1 MKIIKLTKEQVSTIY
16 KERMVND
23 FPPLERKPLPILH
36 AHIDSGRY
44 ECLGLEND
52 GHILGYAYFYKV
64 DNIYLF
70 DYLAIEASV
79 RDKGI
84 GSIFLGK
91 LNEYLADAES
101 VIGEV
106 EDYEKTTDETTK
118 QTQLKR
124 YNFYLKNG
132 FHDTE
137 VAVSLYGVSY
147 RILEAQTNI
156 IHDSDYIRKAYS
168 KIYKTMLPKL
178 LFATKVKIY

>member
-1 MKIIKLTKEQVSTIY
+1 MEIIKLSKEQVSKIY

-44 ECLGLEND
+44 ECLGLED
-52 GHILGYAYFYKV
+52 GGQILGYAYFYRV
-64 DNIYLF
+64 ENIYLF
-70 DYLAIEASV
+70 DYLAIEESI

-91 LNEYLADAES
+91 LNEYLKDAES

-106 EDYEKTTDETTK
+106 EDFEKAINEVAK
-118 QTQLKR
+118 AEQLRR

-137 VAVSLYGVSY
+137 VTVSLYGVNY
-147 RILEAQTNI
+147 RILEAKTNI

-168 KIYKTMLPKL
+168 KIYKTMLSKL